1 MLELTAI
8 GVLVLIALVDKAL
21 HRNLDIPPA
30 GRREPRDIVKKK
42 LELDQLLATHRID
55 VAAYIHGLAALGLNR
70 PATVKKI
77 ELVRT
82 RETDVTT
89 LDVVSLNIQDRIRGV
104 RSNGPH
110 EVMPRSRPTSS

>member
-30 GRREPRDIVKKK
+30 GQREPRDIVKKK

-70 PATVKKI
+70 PATVRK
-77 ELVRT
+77 
-82 RETDVTT
+82 
-89 LDVVSLNIQDRIRGV
+89 
-104 RSNGPH
+104 
-110 EVMPRSRPTSS
+110 